1 MVSGC
6 WLLSLGDCTVYI
18 HTACASVPC
27 HHTTPRTALLLSQ
40 QVQTITILYC
50 IMDDDIL
57 ILIYFTMP
65 TAYTTII
72 EGISFY
78 IHIVSV

>member
-1 MVSGC
+1 MVVGSSH
-6 WLLSLGDCTVYI
+6 LATVLCTS
-18 HTACASVPC
+18 TLPVPC